1 MNISKKQRNLIKQIY
16 GGKCTYCGDILG
28 DKWHVDH
35 FNSIRRNGDGTCEN
49 PENDHIGNLVPAC
62 VPCNLNKKSLAL
74 EDWRDQIKNYEN
86 SLVLYHNIF
95 NHAKRF
101 GLIEFTNKPVV
112 FYFEKLGKENSEIL
126 K

>member
-1 MNISKKQRNLIKQIY
+1 MNISKKQRNFIKQIY
-16 GGKCTYCGDILG
+16 GGKCTYCGDILN

-74 EDWRDQIKNYEN
+74 EDWRDQIKNYEK

>member
-35 FNSIRRNGDGTCEN
+35 FESIRRNWDGTCEN

-62 VPCNLNKKSLAL
+62 VPCNLNRNL
-74 EDWRDQIKNYEN
+74 
-86 SLVLYHNIF
+86 
-95 NHAKRF
+95 
-101 GLIEFTNKPVV
+101 
-112 FYFEKLGKENSEIL
+112 
-126 K
+126 

>member
-16 GGKCTYCGDILG
+16 GGKCTYCGDILS

-35 FNSIRRNGDGTCEN
+35 FESIRRNGDGTCEN
-49 PENDHIGNLVPAC
+49 PENDHIDNLVPAC
-62 VPCNLNKKSLAL
+62 VPCNLNKKSLSL
-74 EDWRDQIKNYEN
+74 ENWRKQIKNYEN

-95 NHAKRF
+95 NHAERF
-101 GLIEFTNKPVV
+101 GLVEFTNKPVV
-112 FYFEKLGKENSEIL
+112 FYFETINKESGEMS